1 MELTIAGD
9 VSAPFVRLDSRT
21 LLLCSGSRAVA
32 LSLSSAGRFVEET
45 LMIILDEGR
54 ATRAQSDRVFGGFK
68 SDDGERVTLYGGTR
82 DDLVVVVI
90 GAAELERLQLAVTE
104 TVHHHH

>member
-1 MELTIAGD
+1 MELTIAGEP
-9 VSAPFVRLDSRT
+9 AKPFVRLDSRT
-21 LLLCSGSRAVA
+21 LVLCHGPRAVA
-32 LSLSSAGRFVEET
+32 FSLSSAGRFVEET

-54 ATRAQSDRVFGGFK
+54 ATRAQGDRVLGGFK
-68 SDDGERVTLYGGTR
+68 SDDGVTLYGGTR

-90 GAAELERLQLAVTE
+90 AAGDLERLQTAVTE

>member
-9 VSAPFVRLDSRT
+9 VAVPFVRLDSRT
-21 LLLCSGSRAVA
+21 LLLCSGPRAVA
-32 LSLSSAGRFVEET
+32 FSLSSSGVFVEET
-45 LMIILDEGR
+45 LMIILDDGR
-54 ATRAQSDRVFGGFK
+54 ATRAQGDRVFGGFR
-68 SDDGERVTLYGGTR
+68 DEEGQRVTLYGGSR
-82 DDLVVVVI
+82 DDLAVVVI